1 MAERLPQ
8 DPRLK
13 STMPQDPRLKSTMPQ
28 DPRLKSTMPQ
38 DPRLK
43 STMVRSSSLCL
54 PGQSSTTG
62 RLPQDPRLES
72 TMLRSSSL
80 CLPGQSS
87 PTGRLP
93 QDPRLKS
100 TMLRSSSLCL
110 PGQSSTTVLS
120 GSTQVVHFGD
130 TFMLLKGKSRTSQEN
145 KKRIHNFHAYVNACD
160 DSGGLTMQTM
170 VVCDG
175 RFLFPCTIIVG
186 CLLCWQCDYECIVYF
201 SC

>member
-13 STMPQDPRLKSTMPQ
+13 
-28 DPRLKSTMPQ
+28 
-38 DPRLK
+38 
-43 STMVRSSSLCL
+43 
-54 PGQSSTTG
+54 
-62 RLPQDPRLES
+62 S

-100 TMLRSSSLCL
+100 TMLRSSSLCLPGQSSTTGRLPQDPRLKSNTLRSSSLCL

-145 KKRIHNFHAYVNACD
+145 KKRIHDFHAYINACD
-160 DSGGLTMQTM
+160 DAGGLTLQTM

-175 RFLFPCTIIVG
+175 RFLFLCTIIVG